1 MTPPSPCYLVALD
14 LCTPYGEGLLIGNNA
29 TLQRLLFEP
38 GAPHAAVAAHV
49 WAHLVIPGNPMT
61 ARKNCQ
67 WQEDKAFATGVLYFA
82 RDHTAG
88 PRRYQWPTPSRPGLS
103 PGRRSCATRISPVAT
118 APSGGRPPRRRRAR
132 RPATS
137 RKSPWNLWLAG
148 GTIHTALSLF
158 EKHSQ
163 KIDKRQVKRL
173 FNLTGKTP
181 MDLVIQ
187 RNTRD
192 ELLEVAE
199 RSGWRVQPELLAA
212 VRAAI
217 QQYHAGRA
225 PLYPLP
231 EIQRLGYLD
240 EEDAIEC
247 KADLT
252 DARRQDHLPQRR
264 AIPAPLRNRVSFSRT
279 VTRPSNFTGED
290 EELQYSGQ
298 ELAFLISAHGRKRMV
313 LHGCAGCA
321 TTPPPPLAM
330 PSASRATAITATP
343 VDFTLQDL
351 VAHFVIP
358 EVPDVAAVQP
368 EAYSVMVSRLSEIEA
383 VLAA

>member
-1 MTPPSPCYLVALD
+1 MQKTNIAPEILQPFFESAANAAQKGQSQYPTPLEFGRKLAGPLPAVRPTIVD
-14 LCTPYGEGLLIGNNA
+14 LNCGAGHLLQASAGTDTA
-29 TLQRLLFEP
+29 TLL
-38 GAPHAAVAAHV
+38 GADIDPCRGQAA
-49 WAHLVIPGNPMT
+49 GNKPKT
-61 ARKNCQ
+61 
-67 WQEDKAFATGVLYFA
+67 
-82 RDHTAG
+82 
-88 PRRYQWPTPSRPGLS
+88 
-103 PGRRSCATRISPVAT
+103 
-118 APSGGRPPRRRRAR
+118 
-132 RPATS
+132 
-137 RKSPWNLWLAG
+137 PWNLWLAG

-163 KIDKRQVKRL
+163 KIDKGQVKRL

-217 QQYHAGRA
+217 QQYHSGRA

-240 EEDAIEC
+240 EEDTIDC

-252 DARRQDHLPQRR
+252 DARGKIIFRKGERY
-264 AIPAPLRNRVSFSRT
+264 PLRSETVSFSRT

-290 EELQYSGQ
+290 EELLYSGQ
-298 ELAFLISAHGRKRMV
+298 ELAFLISATDESEWCFMDAWLRDDP
-313 LHGCAGCA
+313 A
-321 TTPPPPLAM
+321 TTVGNAKRVKGN
-330 PSASRATAITATP
+330 SNNGKA

-351 VAHFVIP
+351 VAHFAIP

-368 EAYSVMVSRLSEIEA
+368 DAYSVMVSQLSEIEA
-383 VLAA
+383 VLA